1 MKVIRHGIRV
11 LYRIMFSHGKTF
23 LIKLLNSKGF
33 ICSSSYNLLM
43 HLNVKLS
50 SQILFEPT
58 TLHSIDILRVGP
70 TITIYRHGKKIQYA
84 IHLIDF

>member
-1 MKVIRHGIRV
+1 
-11 LYRIMFSHGKTF
+11 
-23 LIKLLNSKGF
+23 
-33 ICSSSYNLLM
+33 M